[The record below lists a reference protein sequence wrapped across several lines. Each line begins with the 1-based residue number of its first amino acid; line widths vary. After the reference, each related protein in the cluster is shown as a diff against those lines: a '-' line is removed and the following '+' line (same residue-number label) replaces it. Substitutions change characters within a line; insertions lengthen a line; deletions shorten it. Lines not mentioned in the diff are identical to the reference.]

1 MANFIIN
8 DFEGL
13 FILLNICLYISIDKY
28 NVFVSLIWFNKFS
41 NWFKLSIVNCISLIY
56 YWVNNSMKIFLENS
70 IQCSI
75 FVGKSFKV
83 HIGICFLTIN
93 G

>member
-13 FILLNICLYISIDKY
+13 FILLKICLNISIDKY

-41 NWFKLSIVNCISLIY
+41 NWFKLSIVNFISLI

-70 IQCSI
+70 IQWSI
-75 FVGKSFKV
+75 FVGKSFNA
-83 HIGICFLTIN
+83 HRGICFLTIN